1 MLNLDQFL
9 NYKMPNKSLNLTGRN
24 KRGWQDRFWPVKL
37 AQTLEE
43 EKLLATYILPGM
55 GADSSMYGEASR
67 KLEGVKYI
75 NWPSYNNEHSISEVA
90 KWIIQEV
97 KIQAQDTI
105 GGSSLGG
112 IIAAEISKHVIVNKL
127 ILIGSTLTP
136 DNINPLL
143 KKLSALS
150 VITPVNFIQ
159 AFAGKANSIHE
170 NKLLKMFSHSEPL
183 FIKSMC
189 TAVFEWDG
197 NKKPNCAVSHVHG
210 EKDNVIL
217 PPSNG
222 AEIIKGG
229 GHLIALTHETS
240 VVEFIRRSLTP

>member
-1 MLNLDQFL
+1 M
-9 NYKMPNKSLNLTGRN
+9 
-24 KRGWQDRFWPVKL
+24 
-37 AQTLEE
+37 
-43 EKLLATYILPGM
+43 ATYILPGM
-55 GADSSMYGEASR
+55 GADSSMYGEAFR

-90 KWIIQEV
+90 KRIIQEV

-112 IIAAEISKHVIVNKL
+112 IIAAEISKHVSVNKL

-150 VITPVNFIQ
+150 VITPVNLIQ

-189 TAVFEWDG
+189 TAVFEWEG
-197 NKKPNCAVSHVHG
+197 NLKPNCVVSHIHG

-217 PPSNG
+217 PPTTG
-222 AEIIKGG
+222 AKIIKDG
-229 GHLIALTHETS
+229 GHLIAMTHETS
-240 VVEFIRRSLTP
+240 VIDFFKANIAP